1 MVNTELCD
9 FIPTSLPK
17 KINDQNDAVHIV
29 FCIRAN
35 WKDIRKHKYKEKVKV
50 AMTLPKRDQKAAFD
64 NFRPEGVL
72 KTNIVEAGKV

>member
-1 MVNTELCD
+1 LCSVSEQTEKTSESTNT
-9 FIPTSLPK
+9 
-17 KINDQNDAVHIV
+17 
-29 FCIRAN
+29 
-35 WKDIRKHKYKEKVKV
+35 KEKVKV